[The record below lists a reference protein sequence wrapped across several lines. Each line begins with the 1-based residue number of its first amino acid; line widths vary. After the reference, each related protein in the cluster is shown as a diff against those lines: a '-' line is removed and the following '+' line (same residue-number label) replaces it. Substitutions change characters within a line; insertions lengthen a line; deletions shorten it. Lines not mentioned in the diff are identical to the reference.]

1 VKISRE
7 VSMQKMGILLNRL
20 AASIQ
25 NQLWILDPASLRKK
39 AGTTSPAGRGAF
51 FCLVFDNS
59 QIQDYC
65 IVPRSDFCYTSFSE
79 RRSVEGLF
87 ATFEEIQKVRN
98 CESSTSQGLVWQ
110 AQLS

>member
-1 VKISRE
+1 MSRE

-39 AGTTSPAGRGAF
+39 AGTTSPAGRGAL

-59 QIQDYC
+59 QIQDENVSPPHC
-65 IVPRSDFCYTSFSE
+65 PRHRRKVGFKKLLDNFSNQSFGVS
-79 RRSVEGLF
+79 
-87 ATFEEIQKVRN
+87 VRN

-110 AQLS
+110 EQLS

>member
-1 VKISRE
+1 MKISRE

-65 IVPRSDFCYTSFSE
+65 IVPRSDFCYTSFSD
-79 RRSVEGLF
+79 
-87 ATFEEIQKVRN
+87 FEEIQKVRN